1 MDCSFCAATGK
12 LMGVGSRGYMI
23 QQFYVKQS
31 LGLSFCGYSGYVIG
45 AAFFTWQKWGE
56 NNMIRN
62 FSKIF

>member
-45 AAFFTWQKWGE
+45 AAFFT
-56 NNMIRN
+56 
-62 FSKIF
+62 